1 MNKKMSTKP
10 NEPGSTVEGGA
21 DKESKKGTVSM
32 TPKQRLL
39 RTELE
44 ELRSKCEELKS
55 GGDIAS
61 AIGLVTKFEKKTRL
75 ALEYDICADAAVLLT
90 QLYQDQGD
98 LKALN
103 TAVLTISKHR
113 QQHRKVIGA
122 MMKESMKFLN
132 ATTFA
137 DDKEYLDYLDTLRTV
152 SAGKIYLEVEAARL
166 TMRLAKHREK
176 EGKTEEASKILLEV
190 AVETYGTMDKIEKAE
205 FLLEGEFRKGHYQ
218 GVTQIVKKLF
228 DAVEPDVAM
237 FGQKDFQQVLM
248 IKNMLAYFQLPIK
261 IITCPIIREDDG
273 LAMSSRNIHLSPVD
287 RENSL
292 VLSKSLQYVTDHF
305 NEFSLD
311 ELEEKAKRFYHGI
324 EGVELDYFTIANGDT
339 LEKAKSKNENSLV
352 ALVAAKVGST
362 RLIDNM
368 IIK

>member
-90 QLYQDQGD
+90 QLYQEQGD

-205 FLLEGEFRKGHYQ
+205 FLLEQMRL
-218 GVTQIVKKLF
+218 TLLN
-228 DAVEPDVAM
+228 
-237 FGQKDFQQVLM
+237 KDFIRTSIVAKKVKRDVIRADDFQAIKLKYYDLMVQYYIHKNDALQLCDCYLEVLHTPQVQDEDIRWKTALANACIFLALTPYGREQQQVL
-248 IKNMLAYFQLPIK
+248 A
-261 IITCPIIREDDG
+261 R
-273 LAMSSRNIHLSPVD
+273 IHTSE
-287 RENSL
+287 R
-292 VLSKSLQYVTDHF
+292 
-305 NEFSLD
+305 
-311 ELEEKAKRFYHGI
+311 AK
-324 EGVELDYFTIANGDT
+324 
-339 LEKAKSKNENSLV
+339 LEKMPVRGQISDPHSPKQNSNCCLFDRCPTV
-352 ALVAAKVGST
+352 LCRRT
-362 RLIDNM
+362 MPL
-368 IIK
+368 